1 MNKIIISIIGAAL
14 LQSCSTSTPI
24 KTSEQFCDLRSETVV
39 IKGDHGQVQNEK
51 TVEVMKCSDNRFDR
65 IYQTK
70 IGLAKYCGESP
81 IRRYKNGQIIESKAY
96 ACLKPDGTWEVIDLY
111 NLY

>member
-1 MNKIIISIIGAAL
+1 MKNLFLIICLTAGLSA
-14 LQSCSTSTPI
+14 CSSNPPI

-39 IKGDHGQVQNEK
+39 VKGDFGQVKDEK

-70 IGLAKYCGESP
+70 IGVAKFCGESP
-81 IRRYKNGQIIESKAY
+81 IRRYKNGQIIESTAY

-111 NLY
+111 TLY

>member
-1 MNKIIISIIGAAL
+1 MKLSLIAIAIAAGV
-14 LQSCSTSTPI
+14 SACSTSAPI

-39 IKGDHGQVQNEK
+39 TKGDFGQIKNEN

-70 IGLAKYCGESP
+70 IGVAKFCGESP
-81 IRRYKNGQIIESKAY
+81 IRRYKNGQIIESTAY

-111 NLY
+111 ALH